1 MIKNNWQKKKEFE
14 KALLDGGFT
23 PPSVK
28 ELTNGE
34 KANVELLE
42 SLIDNT
48 VVRLDADLVYMKK
61 YFKRCCSKE
70 QKIIFKTNDQIGLA
84 EFRDMTGSSR
94 KYSMAILEYM
104 DKIA

>member
-1 MIKNNWQKKKEFE
+1 MIKNKLAEKERIE

-48 VVRLDADLVYMKK
+48 VVRLDADLVLHEKV
-61 YFKRCCSKE
+61 FKECCPKSR
-70 QKIIFKTNDQIGLA
+70 KIIFKN
-84 EFRDMTGSSR
+84 
-94 KYSMAILEYM
+94 
-104 DKIA
+104 